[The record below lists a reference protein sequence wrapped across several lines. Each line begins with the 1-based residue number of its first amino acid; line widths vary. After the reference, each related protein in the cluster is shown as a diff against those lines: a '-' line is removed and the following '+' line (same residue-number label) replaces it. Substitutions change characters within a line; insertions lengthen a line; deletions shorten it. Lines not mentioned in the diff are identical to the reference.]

1 MVTFG
6 STHRMN
12 SSLLY
17 RPGKGRNSVV
27 EFDCSLDGRVWVKGS
42 VKGRTEEGPVSTF
55 VIVEHPGRGEIWME
69 VNFEHHRI
77 MVR

>member
-6 STHRMN
+6 RAHRDSMN
-12 SSLLY
+12 SCLLY

-27 EFDCSLDGRVWVKGS
+27 EFDCSLDGRVWVKG
-42 VKGRTEEGPVSTF
+42 RMEEGPVSTF
-55 VIVEHPGRGEIWME
+55 VIVKHPGCGEIWME
-69 VNFEHHRI
+69 VNFEHYKI